1 MTRLISRRAATRI
14 ALLAL
19 AAVPGLALAHTGAA
33 PHVHNAAEALAA
45 GFIHP
50 FTGLDHM
57 AAMVALGIWSAL
69 ATKRIWV
76 APLAFASALLIGAVL
91 GLAGFALPAIE
102 PMIAAS
108 VLVLGLLV
116 ATNARLPLA
125 AGALLAAGFALFHG
139 VAHGAELAGPQAAWS
154 LIGMVSATALLHGAG
169 LAASKLLQQRSVWAP
184 RVAGAAVAL
193 FGASLLIA

>member
-1 MTRLISRRAATRI
+1 MTRLISRQAATRT

-19 AAVPGLALAHTGAA
+19 AVVPSLALAHTDAA
-33 PHVHNAAEALAA
+33 PHVHSATEALAA
-45 GFIHP
+45 GFAHP

-76 APLAFASALLIGAVL
+76 APLAFASALLIGAL
-91 GLAGFALPAIE
+91 FGMAGFALPAIE

-169 LAASKLLQQRSVWAP
+169 LAAGKLLQQRSVWAP

>member
-1 MTRLISRRAATRI
+1 MTRLISRQAATRT

-19 AAVPGLALAHTGAA
+19 AMVPGLALAHTGAA
-33 PHVHNAAEALAA
+33 PHVRSAAEALAA
-45 GFIHP
+45 GFTHP
-50 FTGLDHM
+50 FTGLDHL
-57 AAMVALGIWSAL
+57 AAMVALGIWSVL

-91 GLAGFALPAIE
+91 GLARFALPAIE

-125 AGALLAAGFALFHG
+125 AGALLAAAFALFHG
-139 VAHGAELAGPQAAWS
+139 MAHGAELAGPQAVWS
-154 LIGMVSATALLHGAG
+154 LIGMVGATALLHGAG
-169 LAASKLLQQRSVWAP
+169 LAAGKLLQQRAVWAP
-184 RVAGAAVAL
+184 RLAGAAVAL

>member
-1 MTRLISRRAATRI
+1 MTRLISRQAATRT

-19 AAVPGLALAHTGAA
+19 AVVPSLALAHTGAA

-45 GFIHP
+45 GLTHP

-76 APLAFASALLIGAVL
+76 APLAFASALLIGAML

-154 LIGMVSATALLHGAG
+154 LIGMVSATALLHVAG
-169 LAASKLLQQRSVWAP
+169 LAAGKLLQQRGMWAP

>member
-1 MTRLISRRAATRI
+1 MTRLVSVRS
-14 ALLAL
+14 ALLVL
-19 AAVPGLALAHTGAA
+19 VAAPGLALAHTGAT

-45 GFIHP
+45 GFAHP
-50 FTGLDHM
+50 FTGFDHL
-57 AAMVALGIWSAL
+57 AAMVALGLWSAL

-76 APLAFASALLIGAVL
+76 APVAFASALLIGALL

-102 PMIAAS
+102 PMIDAS

-116 ATNARLPLA
+116 ATNARLPVA

-139 VAHGAELAGPQAAWS
+139 VAHGAELAGPQTAWS

-169 LAASKLLQQRSVWAP
+169 LAAGKLLQQRSVWAP

>member
-1 MTRLISRRAATRI
+1 
-14 ALLAL
+14 LLVL
-19 AAVPGLALAHTGAA
+19 AVVPSLALAHTGAA
-33 PHVHNAAEALAA
+33 PHVHNAGEALAA
-45 GFIHP
+45 GFTHP

-76 APLAFASALLIGAVL
+76 APLAFASALLIGAVI

-125 AGALLAAGFALFHG
+125 AGALLAAGFAVFHG

-154 LIGMVSATALLHGAG
+154 LIGMVSATALLHVAG
-169 LAASKLLQQRSVWAP
+169 LAAGKLLQQRSMWAP